1 VRNALGAVQSLLLF
15 GGSSDIGAAI
25 AERFVDDGCRS
36 VVLAGRR
43 PEAMEPVAAKLKA
56 AGAEVA
62 ITAWDALDTS
72 SHADAVKA
80 AWDAVAGQADVDCV
94 VMAAGVLGDQAQFE
108 ANPDSAA
115 EALTANYTGPVTTLL
130 HVAQRFREQGHGT
143 IVVLSSVAGERPRK
157 SNFVYGST
165 KSGLD
170 AFSQGL
176 ADSLVGTGV
185 RVLVVRPGFVH
196 TSMTEGKEAAPLA
209 TTPDKVA
216 EAVASGLASGKEVIW
231 VPNKFRPLMTVF
243 RHLPR
248 PIWRKVSA
256 NR

>member
-1 VRNALGAVQSLLLF
+1 MRNALGAVQSLLLF

-25 AERFVDDGCRS
+25 AERLVDDGCRS

-43 PEAMEPVAAKLKA
+43 PEAMEPVAAKLRA
-56 AGAEVA
+56 AGASVA
-62 ITAWDALDTS
+62 TTSWDALDTA

-80 AWDAVAGQADVDCV
+80 AWDAVPDHVDVDCV
-94 VMAAGVLGDQAQFE
+94 VLCAGVLGDQAQFE
-108 ANPDSAA
+108 ANPDAAA
-115 EALTANYTGPVTTLL
+115 EAVTANYTGAVTTLL
-130 HVAQRFREQGHGT
+130 HAAQRLREQGHGT

-157 SNFVYGST
+157 SNFVYGSS
-165 KSGLD
+165 KAGLD

-176 ADSLVGTGV
+176 ADSLVETGV
-185 RVLVVRPGFVH
+185 RVLVVRPGFVK
-196 TSMTEGKEAAPLA
+196 TAMTEGLDAAPLA
-209 TTPDKVA
+209 TTADKVA
-216 EAVASGLASGKEVIW
+216 DAVAAGLASGKEIVW
-231 VPNKFRPLMTVF
+231 VPNKFRPLMSVF